1 MSQRKFRLWANV
13 SSDNLSAIKPA
24 LERII
29 ADKGTIR
36 QTDQGFEVEAGLEG
50 ESARVLNRMI
60 LSELRKA
67 EKRTRLAD
75 MCLDRCWASSC
86 SGSEFHGLAA
96 YGKET
101 SYQILMNGIAGIV
114 GHSVGGVWFLLL
126 VERLSK
132 LCPTVVGDAQAIQN
146 RMT

>member
-29 ADKGTIR
+29 ADKGIIR

-50 ESARVLNRMI
+50 ESARVLNSMI

-67 EKRTRLAD
+67 EKRTRIRAE
-75 MCLDRCWASSC
+75 WT
-86 SGSEFHGLAA
+86 SGDTIERFFDYIPKGIRKTP
-96 YGKET
+96 GK
-101 SYQILMNGIAGIV
+101 
-114 GHSVGGVWFLLL
+114 
-126 VERLSK
+126 
-132 LCPTVVGDAQAIQN
+132 
-146 RMT
+146 